1 MEMEMQV
8 QTERTEASET
18 KLVRAGEDDD
28 ERFANA
34 TFRQDATHPFHAI
47 RHTVPSSQSYASF
60 FVYESRRQPSPF
72 FELVAYLVGLLMSPI
87 LVPWILVWFAYF
99 ALGGNTGECPPPV
112 VPCSWLKRWLNEKFA
127 LMRRDVPKF
136 EAQVGHLIGS
146 LSPLAPPAIAEDLQ
160 GITRLFAVSYSLW
173 MPADWHLNAHLFA
186 AIAPRAGTVFALA
199 ILFMGVGIA
208 IANAP
213 LIENS
218 NTTATGPLTE
228 GSTRLLLV
236 ICIVAAFVISLF
248 FLGVSWVENGQS
260 SAAPRVLLDFL
271 AQHSHNKTQLHA
283 GHHIWIPPRPTTAS
297 EKAEARAGLRDLAA
311 RQQQSVAKT
320 SAFFQMLLLQ
330 AMVSANLFVSLFEYF
345 MAASTPLYVLLAF
358 LVVEAIALVALF
370 YFVEK
375 KCTRQ
380 WVETLQVAYH
390 VIEMRE
396 LILEHAEAVAA
407 GPGAQP
413 QSAAG
418 WPGIV
423 TRA

>member
-1 MEMEMQV
+1 MH
-8 QTERTEASET
+8 AS
-18 KLVRAGEDDD
+18 
-28 ERFANA
+28 
-34 TFRQDATHPFHAI
+34 
-47 RHTVPSSQSYASF
+47 
-60 FVYESRRQPSPF
+60 
-72 FELVAYLVGLLMSPI
+72 
-87 LVPWILVWFAYF
+87 
-99 ALGGNTGECPPPV
+99 
-112 VPCSWLKRWLNEKFA
+112 
-127 LMRRDVPKF
+127 
-136 EAQVGHLIGS
+136 
-146 LSPLAPPAIAEDLQ
+146 
-160 GITRLFAVSYSLW
+160 
-173 MPADWHLNAHLFA
+173 
-186 AIAPRAGTVFALA
+186 
-199 ILFMGVGIA
+199 
-208 IANAP
+208 
-213 LIENS
+213 
-218 NTTATGPLTE
+218 
-228 GSTRLLLV
+228 
-236 ICIVAAFVISLF
+236 
-248 FLGVSWVENGQS
+248 
-260 SAAPRVLLDFL
+260 
-271 AQHSHNKTQLHA
+271 
-283 GHHIWIPPRPTTAS
+283 HHVWIPPRPTTAS